1 MQSRRGRI
9 AIFCVL
15 GLLGLILLVYG
26 LRFHTAN
33 ISPKQGQDA
42 AKFAKS
48 EPNLIKEVSIGGV
61 KRDNSG
67 KIKQTYTEKEEAP
80 KACPT

>member
-1 MQSRRGRI
+1 MHSRRGRI

-15 GLLGLILLVYG
+15 VLLGLALLVYG
-26 LRFHTAN
+26 LWFHTAN
-33 ISPKQGQDA
+33 ISPKQEENA

-48 EPNLIKEVSIGGV
+48 EPKLIKEVSIGGV